1 MFFVRNKHIAIF
13 YLRFITDFKNA
24 IAFIK
29 SDWISNVGNLNSIVI
44 VLNHSKSMQYIL
56 CLNRKNAN
64 HEMEIKFGG
73 FHGWEMTLRHSPGWL
88 GSLEVVV
95 GATTVNLGSI

>member
-1 MFFVRNKHIAIF
+1 MLLHLLSLTELVTKATLIRLWSF
-13 YLRFITDFKNA
+13 
-24 IAFIK
+24 
-29 SDWISNVGNLNSIVI
+29 
-44 VLNHSKSMQYIL
+44 LNHSKSMQYIL

-73 FHGWEMTLRHSPGWL
+73 FPGWEMTLRHSPGWL